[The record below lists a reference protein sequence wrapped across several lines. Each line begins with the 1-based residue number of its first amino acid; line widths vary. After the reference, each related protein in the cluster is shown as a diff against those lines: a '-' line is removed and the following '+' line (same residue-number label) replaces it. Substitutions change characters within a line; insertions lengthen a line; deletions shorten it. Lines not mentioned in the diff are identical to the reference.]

1 MNQLDM
7 IRQLLEGVQPR
18 TSVMT
23 LAHLMEFKL
32 RKNASK
38 SRNWPAEAYNPLG
51 EREWADLFPSYLLER
66 IKDETRELQNEVR
79 DLPYSNGDPMAVAL
93 ECADVANF
101 AMMIAD
107 NALGGR
113 GLGRSYIDDVQEIDE
128 SVERPPRGG
137 ESLEDE
143 F

>member
-7 IRQLLEGVQPR
+7 IRQLLEGIQPR

-23 LAHLMEFKL
+23 LARLMEFKL
-32 RKNASK
+32 RKNAHKRSV
-38 SRNWPAEAYNPLG
+38 NWPKDAYSSMG
-51 EREWADLFPSYLLER
+51 ERDWADLFPSYLLER
-66 IKDETRELQNEVR
+66 IKDETRELENEVR
-79 DLPYSNGDPMAVAL
+79 DLPYSNGDPMVVAL

-113 GLGRSYIDDVQEIDE
+113 GMGLESY
-128 SVERPPRGG
+128 
-137 ESLEDE
+137 LEDVE
-143 F
+143 VDEIVKIYEG